1 MPNVLILSL
10 VFPPDSVSTAEI
22 MGDLAQDL
30 RALGHSVTVVTTM
43 PHYNPDRDAA
53 RRQPV
58 SAVWG
63 RLLGRSSYDGI
74 TVYHTAMPAKD
85 ANVPKRLA
93 AWAGFH
99 LLSTVAALTIVPRY
113 DVMLVPSPPLS
124 IGVSAWLAGLIRRV
138 PFIYNV
144 QEIYPDIAIN
154 LGAVRNRT
162 AIGMLK
168 WLERFVYRRAAS
180 VTVIAA
186 RMRERLVERGVPPEK
201 VIVIPNF
208 VDLDRLSPAAR
219 ENDFSRAHGLDDVFA
234 VTYAG
239 NMGPAQGL
247 DIMLD
252 AARLLPPGH
261 PARFVLI
268 GDGILRQRFERAA
281 VESFGRVSVLSYQP
295 SSLMPQ
301 IYGASDICLV
311 PQAAATG
318 SDAIPSKV
326 YRIMASARPLIAVTD
341 PASDLAALVRAAQCG
356 EVVEPGDAAALSAI
370 VQRAAAEPDRW
381 RLMGERGR
389 QHVAQHYAREVVVRQ
404 YDRLI
409 RRLAGMASA

>member
-30 RALGHSVTVVTTM
+30 RALGHSVSVVTTM
-43 PHYNPDRDAA
+43 PHYNPDREAA

-58 SAVWG
+58 SSVWG
-63 RLLGRSSYDGI
+63 PLLRRSSFHGI
-74 TVYHTAMPAKD
+74 PVYHTAMPAKD
-85 ANVPKRLA
+85 ASVPKRLA

-99 LLSTVAALTIVPRY
+99 LLSTLAALTVVPRY

-124 IGVSAWLAGLIRRV
+124 IGVSAWLAGWGRRA

-154 LGAVRNRT
+154 LGAVKNPT
-162 AIGMLK
+162 VIGLLK
-168 WLERFVYRRAAS
+168 RLERFVYGRAAS
-180 VTVIAA
+180 VTVIAS
-186 RMRERLVERGVPPEK
+186 RMRERLLERGVPPQK
-201 VIVIPNF
+201 VTVIPNF
-208 VDLDRLSPAAR
+208 VDLDRLSPVPR
-219 ENDFSRAHGLDDVFA
+219 DNGFSRTHGLQDVFA

-239 NMGPAQGL
+239 NIGPAQGL
-247 DIMLD
+247 DIMVD

-268 GDGILRQRFERAA
+268 GDGILRDRFEGAA
-281 VESFGRVSVLSYQP
+281 SASDGRVRVLPYQP

-341 PASDLAALVRAAQCG
+341 PASDLAALVRNAECG
-356 EVVEPGDAAALSAI
+356 EVVEPGDAAALSGV
-370 VQRAAAEPDRW
+370 VQRAAAEPELW
-381 RLMGERGR
+381 RRMGERGR
-389 QHVAQHYAREVVVRQ
+389 QHVAEHYARQVVVRQ

-409 RRLAGMASA
+409 RKLADVAPE

>member
-1 MPNVLILSL
+1 VPNVLILSL

-30 RALGHSVTVVTTM
+30 RALGHSVTVVTTV
-43 PHYNPDRDAA
+43 PHYNPDREAA

-58 SAVWG
+58 TPVWG
-63 RLLGRSSYDGI
+63 PLLGRSSYHGI
-74 TVYHTAMPAKD
+74 TVYHAAMPAKD
-85 ANVPKRLA
+85 ASVPKRLA

-124 IGVSAWLAGLIRRV
+124 IGVSAWLAGLGRRA

-154 LGAVRNRT
+154 LGAVKNGT
-162 AIGMLK
+162 LIGLLK
-168 WLERFVYRRAAS
+168 ALERFVYRRSAS
-180 VTVIAA
+180 VTVIAS
-186 RMRERLVERGVPPEK
+186 RMRERLLERGVPPDK
-201 VIVIPNF
+201 VTVIPNF
-208 VDLDRLSPAAR
+208 VDLDRLSPVGR
-219 ENDFSRAHGLDDVFA
+219 DNDFSRTHGLQNAFA

-247 DIMLD
+247 DIMVD

-268 GDGILRQRFERAA
+268 GDGILRERFERAA
-281 VESFGRVSVLSYQP
+281 AESQGRVQVLPYQP

-301 IYGASDICLV
+301 IYGASDVCLV

-341 PASDLAALVRAAQCG
+341 PTSDLAALVRAARCG
-356 EVVEPGDAAALSAI
+356 EVVKPGDAAALSAI
-370 VQRAAAEPDRW
+370 VQRAAAEPEQW
-381 RLMGERGR
+381 RVMGECGR
-389 QHVAQHYAREVVVRQ
+389 QHVAEYYARQVVVRQ

-409 RRLAGMASA
+409 RRLAGVTGE